1 MSSRS
6 WVRVPHGT
14 HAGLAQVAFG
24 QTQAFHLWTWLERRT
39 FHPEVP
45 GSSPGFGTFGFS
57 LGKQVPI
64 YGGEI
69 YNPQA

>member
-14 HAGLAQVAFG
+14 HADLAQVAFG
-24 QTQAFHLWTWLERRT
+24 QTQAFHLGTWLERRT

-45 GSSPGFGTFGFS
+45 GSSPGFGICHISSVGRAQDF
-57 LGKQVPI
+57 
-64 YGGEI
+64 
-69 YNPQA
+69 